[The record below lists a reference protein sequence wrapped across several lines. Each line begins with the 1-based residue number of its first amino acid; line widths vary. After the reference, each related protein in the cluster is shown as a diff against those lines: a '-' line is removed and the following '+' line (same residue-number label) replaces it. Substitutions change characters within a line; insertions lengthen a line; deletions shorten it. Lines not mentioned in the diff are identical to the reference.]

1 MVHDNPKA
9 IQCDM
14 QATFAAMDQEVL
26 SNSLC
31 HLFSDRYLIQ
41 WTAICSHLGVE
52 GFYLAVCGGTEDLS
66 SLKLSFQRRLR
77 SLCEWFWISNLGTW
91 HQN

>member
-9 IQCDM
+9 IQHNM

-31 HLFSDRYLIQ
+31 HSFSDRYLIQ
-41 WTAICSHLGVE
+41 WTAICSCLGVE
-52 GFYLAVCGGTEDLS
+52 DFYLAVCGGIEDLS
-66 SLKLSFQRRLR
+66 GLKLFFSEKAEKFV
-77 SLCEWFWISNLGTW
+77 
-91 HQN
+91 